1 MRVPIL
7 LVSALFAVS
16 GVQAEDLSDADRETL
31 LENLEKLRNAAD
43 SKMDA
48 RFRIAIAAYRNAI
61 GSDDAAIDL
70 YLNCMEKVQF
80 EELHRKAA
88 DFREWKRKEAEK
100 LSDPGLRLALRHQLR
115 WLMLTL
121 EAASVKPQERIK
133 FTADARDIVDSIF
146 RDIDKLKNQEEILNQ
161 SVVSTVFAQAYDI
174 TGVKMEDW
182 PFSPIQIE
190 QIYEEIFLPA
200 VRKPGRL
207 AELRATWIKRIQQES
222 LAMETWGGRR
232 NRDGVTA
239 ERIGM
244 ADAMQS
250 PEFIRFQEET
260 MPKLQWEMEVDL
272 FRHGDQSGASV
283 RMLAHMQKYI
293 GHASAREWGEQ
304 FQRMLKP
311 ELAVPVGQTGVN
323 PEATGESGT
332 PAAPAAPGTPA
343 PETNP

>member
-1 MRVPIL
+1 MKNPMRVPIL

-31 LENLEKLRNAAD
+31 LENLEKLRDAAD
-43 SKMDA
+43 NRMDA
-48 RFRIAIAAYRNAI
+48 RFRIAISAYRNAI

-100 LSDPGLRLALRHQLR
+100 LSEPGLRLALRHQLR

-121 EAASVKPQERIK
+121 EAASAKPQERYK
-133 FTADARDIVDSIF
+133 FAADARDIVDSIF
-146 RDIDKLKNQEEILNQ
+146 RDIDKLKHQEEILNQ

-182 PFSPIQIE
+182 PMSPVQIE
-190 QIYEEIFLPA
+190 PLYEDLFLPPL
-200 VRKPGRL
+200 RKPGRV
-207 AELRATWIKRIQQES
+207 AELRAMWIKRIQQETIR
-222 LAMETWGGRR
+222 MENWGGRR
-232 NRDGVTA
+232 GRNNGGEA
-239 ERIGM
+239 NERIGTIES
-244 ADAMQS
+244 MQS

-260 MPKLQWEMEVDL
+260 VPKLQWEMEVDL
-272 FRHGDQSGASV
+272 FRNGDQSGASV
-283 RMLAHMQKYI
+283 RMLAHLQKYI

-304 FQRMLKP
+304 FQRLLKP
-311 ELAVPVGQTGVN
+311 EVAVPTAQ
-323 PEATGESGT
+323 PDE
-332 PAAPAAPGTPA
+332 AAPATPGETAAPTA
-343 PETNP
+343 EANP